1 MLGCILG
8 LTAVAVTPGDGLG
21 HGIGGPGL
29 LGCVLGTGWDW
40 CGLAMNFASEGIN
53 RTPGGASLGVF

>member
-21 HGIGGPGL
+21 HGIGGPGAA
-29 LGCVLGTGWDW
+29 GMSAWHWV
-40 CGLAMNFASEGIN
+40 GLVWAGNELCQRRN
-53 RTPGGASLGVF
+53 